1 MRNYRGMALVD
12 VICKILATRINRR
25 LKQHMEYQA
34 GFRNNRS
41 TVDKI
46 FILKELQ
53 AVNYEQ
59 GITLYLL
66 FIDFKKANNTIN
78 RKELLTAMQKLE
90 IPNKMIRLTGMTID
104 NTRNRVTSNRILSQ
118 IFQVTT
124 GLQGDLMS
132 TTLFNLALEVIN

>member
-1 MRNYRGMALVD
+1 MY
-12 VICKILATRINRR
+12 
-25 LKQHMEYQA
+25 
-34 GFRNNRS
+34 
-41 TVDKI
+41 
-46 FILKELQ
+46 
-53 AVNYEQ
+53 YEQ
-59 GITLYLL
+59 GINLYLL